1 MVVGI
6 VSEPGEDSNEFVIVT
21 PDDTEIKTGEFVY
34 YESDVE
40 VRGDE
45 GEVEKQEKKIFARVT
60 GREQQRGFP
69 DQFMAD
75 PGVSP
80 EAVARKLGIST
91 DGVDLYNITAT
102 VIGYYDNQLDDFTN
116 PRIVPEPGTEISLAS
131 DSDLEQYL
139 TEAEP
144 EEGSAFIGDL
154 IHRPPEQTEIHLP
167 INAFASTHLSVLAS
181 TGSGKSYTAS
191 VLVEE
196 MMQPDSRA
204 AVLIL
209 DPHGEYG
216 SLKEMEDTELGDK
229 FRDSDDGYTPEVQIL
244 RPDDIQIRI
253 SELSLGD
260 LFSVIDDPSDP
271 QEQVLAEAWNQL
283 QSEGDD
289 YISINQLQQKCD
301 TVGQNKGLESSA
313 RALEWRID
321 KALDRDLFDHSNH
334 LSLPELLE
342 PGQCTVLQLDTMDL
356 RDQQMLVSVLFRKIN
371 QERVAHEKGRD
382 SDLEFPVFALLEE
395 GHRFA
400 PADGDARS
408 LPVLSTILSEGRK
421 FGVGIGIISQRPSK
435 IDDDVL
441 SQCKTQVIMQIQNP
455 LDQDA
460 VKKGVEDVGEDLL
473 SELPGLT
480 PGQAVIA
487 GDSVNTPFLARI
499 RERYTEHEAESLEA
513 TELWQQSWDERQ
525 REPDGVVEPE
535 TEEGVSDRDQPLD

>member
-34 YESDVE
+34 YKSNVE
-40 VRGDE
+40 VQNDDGKIE
-45 GEVEKQEKKIFARVT
+45 EQEKKIFARVT
-60 GREQQRGFP
+60 GREQKRGFP

-80 EAVARKLGIST
+80 DAVARKLGIST

-102 VIGYYDNQLDDFTN
+102 VIGYYDDQLNDFTN

-131 DSDLEQYL
+131 DSDLEDYL

-154 IHRPPEQTEIHLP
+154 IHRPPEQTKIHLP
-167 INAFASTHLSVLAS
+167 IDSFASTHLSVLAS

-216 SLKEMEDTELGDK
+216 SLEEMEDDDLSDK
-229 FRDSDDGYTPEVQIL
+229 FQDDDGYSPEVQIK

-253 SELSLGD
+253 NELSLGD
-260 LFSVIDDPSDP
+260 LFSIIDDPSDP

-283 QSEGDD
+283 QSEDDD
-289 YISINQLQQKCD
+289 YISINNI
-301 TVGQNKGLESSA
+301 QNKVEEVGDEKDLESSA
-313 RALEWRID
+313 RALDWRID

-371 QERVAHEKGRD
+371 QERVAHEKDRE
-382 SDLEFPVFALLEE
+382 SELEFPVFGLLEE

-441 SQCKTQVIMQIQNP
+441 SQCKTQIIMQIQNP

-480 PGQAVIA
+480 PGQAIIA
-487 GDSVNTPFLARI
+487 GDSVNTPFLTRI
-499 RERYTEHEAESLEA
+499 RERHTEHEAESLEA
-513 TELWQQSWDERQ
+513 TKLWQQNWEKQR
-525 REPDGVVEPE
+525 REPDGVAEPE
-535 TEEGVSDRDQPLD
+535 DEEGVEDRDQPLD

>member
-6 VSEPGEDSNEFVIVT
+6 VSRPGEGSNEFVIVT
-21 PDDTEIKTGEFVY
+21 PDDTEIKTGEFIY
-34 YESDVE
+34 YTGDVE
-40 VRGDE
+40 IQNDDDVIE
-45 GEVEKQEKKIFARVT
+45 EQEKKIFGRVT

-69 DQFMAD
+69 DQFMSD
-75 PGVSP
+75 PEVSP
-80 EAVARKLGIST
+80 DAVARKLGVST

-102 VIGYYDNQLDDFTN
+102 IIGYYDEQLSDFTN
-116 PRIVPEPGTEISLAS
+116 PRIVPEPGTEISLAP
-131 DSDLEQYL
+131 DSDLEEHL
-139 TEAEP
+139 TEAERG
-144 EEGSAFIGDL
+144 EGSAHIGSL
-154 IHRPPEQTEIHLP
+154 IHRPPERTEINLP
-167 INAFASTHLSVLAS
+167 IDDFASTHLSVLAS

-216 SLKEMEDTELGDK
+216 SLKEMEDNDLSDK
-229 FRDSDDGYTPEVQIL
+229 FQGDDGYAPEVQVE
-244 RPDDIQIRI
+244 RPDNIQIRI
-253 SELSLGD
+253 AELSLGD
-260 LFSVIDDPSDP
+260 LFSIIDDPSDP

-283 QSEGDD
+283 QAEDD
-289 YISINQLQQKCD
+289 DFISINDIQNKVEE
-301 TVGQNKGLESSA
+301 VGQNKDMESSA
-313 RALEWRID
+313 RALDWRID
-321 KALDRDLFDHSNH
+321 KALDRNLFDHSNH
-334 LSLPELLE
+334 LSLSELLE

-356 RDQQMLVSVLFRKIN
+356 RDQQMMVSVLFRKIN
-371 QERVAHEKGRD
+371 QERVAHEKGRE
-382 SDLEFPVFALLEE
+382 SELEFPVFGLFEE

-441 SQCKTQVIMQIQNP
+441 SQCKTQIIMQIQNP

-460 VKKGVEDVGEDLL
+460 VKKSVEDVGEDLL

-480 PGQAVIA
+480 PGQAIIA
-487 GDSVNTPFLARI
+487 GDSVNSPFLARI
-499 RERYTEHEAESLEA
+499 RERYTQHEAESLEA
-513 TELWQQSWDERQ
+513 TKLWQQNWRESQ
-525 REPDGVVEPE
+525 KEPDGVAEQEDEDIVE
-535 TEEGVSDRDQPLD
+535 DRDTPMN

>member
-6 VSEPGEDSNEFVIVT
+6 VSEPGEGSNEFVIVT

-34 YESDVE
+34 YTSDVE
-40 VRGDE
+40 VRNND
-45 GEVEKQEKKIFARVT
+45 GEIEEQEKKIFARVT

-80 EAVARKLGIST
+80 NAIARKLGIST

-102 VIGYYDNQLDDFTN
+102 VIGYYDEQLNDFTN

-131 DSDLEQYL
+131 DSDLEDYL

-154 IHRPPEQTEIHLP
+154 IHRPPERTKIHLP
-167 INAFASTHLSVLAS
+167 IDAFTSTHLSVLAS

-204 AVLIL
+204 AILIL

-216 SLKEMEDTELGDK
+216 SLDDMEEDELSDK
-229 FRDSDDGYTPEVQIL
+229 FRGDDGYSPEVQIK

-260 LFSVIDDPSDP
+260 LFSIIDDPSDP

-283 QSEGDD
+283 QSEEDD
-289 YISINQLQQKCD
+289 YISINNIQDKVEE
-301 TVGQNKGLESSA
+301 VGEEKDLESSA
-313 RALEWRID
+313 RALDWRID

-371 QERVAHEKGRD
+371 QERVSHEKDRE
-382 SDLEFPVFALLEE
+382 SELEFPVFGLLEE

-441 SQCKTQVIMQIQNP
+441 SQCKTQIIMQIQNP

-480 PGQAVIA
+480 PGQAIIA
-487 GDSVNTPFLARI
+487 GDSVNTPFLTRI
-499 RERYTEHEAESLEA
+499 RERHTEHEAESLEA
-513 TELWQQSWDERQ
+513 TTRWQQNWKEQQ
-525 REPDGVVEPE
+525 RGPDGVAEPE
-535 TEEGVSDRDQPLD
+535 DEEGAENRDQPLD

>member
-1 MVVGI
+1 MVIGI
-6 VSEPGEDSNEFVIVT
+6 VSKPGENTNEFVIVT

-34 YESDVE
+34 YKGDVE
-40 VRGDE
+40 VQNDDGSV
-45 GEVEKQEKKIFARVT
+45 VEQEKKIFARVT

-80 EAVARKLGIST
+80 DAVARKLGIST
-91 DGVDLYNITAT
+91 EGVDLYNITAT
-102 VIGYYDNQLDDFTN
+102 VIGYYDEKLNDFTN
-116 PRIVPEPGTEISLAS
+116 PRIVPKPGTEIRLAS
-131 DSDLEQYL
+131 DSDLEEYL
-139 TEAEP
+139 TEAVP

-167 INAFASTHLSVLAS
+167 IDAFASTHLSVLAS

-191 VLVEE
+191 VLIEE

-204 AVLIL
+204 AVLVL

-216 SLKEMEDTELGDK
+216 SLKQMEEGEKFQDGD
-229 FRDSDDGYTPEVQIL
+229 YAPEVQIK
-244 RPDDIQIRI
+244 RPESIQIRI

-260 LFSVIDDPSDP
+260 LFSIIDDPSDP

-283 QSEGDD
+283 QSEEDD
-289 YISINQLQQKCD
+289 YISINDL
-301 TVGQNKGLESSA
+301 QNKVEEVGDEKDLESSA
-313 RALEWRID
+313 RALDWRID

-334 LSLPELLE
+334 LSLSELLE
-342 PGQCTVLQLDTMDL
+342 PGQCTVLQLDTMDQ
-356 RDQQMLVSVLFRKIN
+356 RDQQMMVSVLFRKIN
-371 QERVAHEKGRD
+371 QERVAHEKGRE
-382 SDLEFPVFALLEE
+382 SELEFPVFGLLEE

-441 SQCKTQVIMQIQNP
+441 SQCKTQIIMQIQNP

-473 SELPGLT
+473 DELPGLT
-480 PGQAVIA
+480 PGQAIIA
-487 GDSVNTPFLARI
+487 GDSVNTPFLSRI
-499 RERYTEHEAESLEA
+499 RNRYTEHDAESLEA
-513 TELWQQSWDERQ
+513 TKLWQESWKEQQ
-525 REPDGVVEPE
+525 REPDGMAEPE
-535 TEEGVSDRDQPLD
+535 DEEGASNRDQPLD

>member
-1 MVVGI
+1 MVIGI
-6 VSEPGEDSNEFVIVT
+6 VSKPGENTNEFVIVT

-34 YESDVE
+34 YKGDVE
-40 VRGDE
+40 VQNDDGSV
-45 GEVEKQEKKIFARVT
+45 VEQEKKIFARVT

-80 EAVARKLGIST
+80 DAVARKLGIST
-91 DGVDLYNITAT
+91 EGVDLYNITAT
-102 VIGYYDNQLDDFTN
+102 VIGYYDEKLNDFTN
-116 PRIVPEPGTEISLAS
+116 PRIVPKPGTEIRLAS
-131 DSDLEQYL
+131 DSDLEEYL
-139 TEAEP
+139 TEAVP

-167 INAFASTHLSVLAS
+167 IDAFASTHLSVLAS

-191 VLVEE
+191 VLIEE

-216 SLKEMEDTELGDK
+216 SLKQMEEGEKFQDGD
-229 FRDSDDGYTPEVQIL
+229 YAPEVQIK
-244 RPDDIQIRI
+244 RPDSIQIRI

-260 LFSVIDDPSDP
+260 LFSIIDDPSDP

-283 QSEGDD
+283 QSEEDD
-289 YISINQLQQKCD
+289 YISINDL
-301 TVGQNKGLESSA
+301 QNKVEEVGDEKDLESSA
-313 RALEWRID
+313 RALDWRID

-334 LSLPELLE
+334 LSLSELLE
-342 PGQCTVLQLDTMDL
+342 PGQCTVLQLDTMDQ
-356 RDQQMLVSVLFRKIN
+356 RDQQMMVSVLFRKIN
-371 QERVAHEKGRD
+371 QERVAHEKGRE
-382 SDLEFPVFALLEE
+382 SELEFPVFGLLEE

-441 SQCKTQVIMQIQNP
+441 SQCKTQIIMQIQNP

-473 SELPGLT
+473 DELPGLT
-480 PGQAVIA
+480 PGQAIIA
-487 GDSVNTPFLARI
+487 GDSVNTPFLSRI
-499 RERYTEHEAESLEA
+499 RNRYTEHDAESLEA
-513 TELWQQSWDERQ
+513 TKLWQESWKEQQ
-525 REPDGVVEPE
+525 REPDGMAEPE
-535 TEEGVSDRDQPLD
+535 DEEGASNRDQPLD

>member
-6 VSEPGEDSNEFVIVT
+6 VSKPGEDSNEFIIVT
-21 PDDTEIKTGEFVY
+21 PDNKEIKTGEFVY

-40 VRGDE
+40 VRDDE
-45 GEVEKQEKKIFARVT
+45 GVVEQEKKIFARVT

-80 EAVARKLGIST
+80 DAVARKLGIST

-102 VIGYYDNQLDDFTN
+102 VIGYYDEQLNDFTN
-116 PRIVPEPGTEISLAS
+116 PRIVPEPGTEINLAS
-131 DSDLEQYL
+131 DADLEDYL

-144 EEGSAFIGDL
+144 NEGSAFIGDL

-167 INAFASTHLSVLAS
+167 IDAFASTHLSVLAS

-196 MMQPDSRA
+196 MMEPDSRA
-204 AVLIL
+204 AILIL

-216 SLKEMEDTELGDK
+216 SLEEMEGDTLSDK
-229 FRDSDDGYTPEVQIL
+229 FQGDDGYTPKVQIK
-244 RPDDIQIRI
+244 RPDSIQIRI
-253 SELSLGD
+253 GELSLGD
-260 LFSVIDDPSDP
+260 LFSIIDDPSDP

-283 QSEGDD
+283 QSESDD
-289 YISINQLQQKCD
+289 YISINDL
-301 TVGQNKGLESSA
+301 QNKVDKVGGDKDLESSA
-313 RALEWRID
+313 RALDWRID

-334 LSLPELLE
+334 LSLSELLE
-342 PGQCTVLQLDTMDL
+342 PGQCTVLQLDTMNL
-356 RDQQMLVSVLFRKIN
+356 RDQQMIVSVLFRKIN
-371 QERVAHEKGRD
+371 QERVAHEKGRE
-382 SDLEFPVFALLEE
+382 SELEFPVFGLLEE

-441 SQCKTQVIMQIQNP
+441 SQCKTQIIMQIQNP

-480 PGQAVIA
+480 PGQAIIA

-499 RERYTEHEAESLEA
+499 RERHTKHDAESLEA
-513 TELWQQSWDERQ
+513 TKMWQQNWEEQQ
-525 REPDGVVEPE
+525 REPDGVTEPE
-535 TEEGVSDRDQPLD
+535 DEEGAENRDQPLD

>member
-6 VSEPGEDSNEFVIVT
+6 VSRPGEDSNEFVIVT

-34 YESDVE
+34 YTGDIE
-40 VRGDE
+40 VRNDD
-45 GEVEKQEKKIFARVT
+45 GEIGEQEKKIFARVT

-69 DQFMAD
+69 DQFMSD

-80 EAVARKLGIST
+80 DAVARKLGIST

-102 VIGYYDNQLDDFTN
+102 VIGYYDEQLNDFTN
-116 PRIVPEPGTEISLAS
+116 PRIVPEPGTDISLAS
-131 DSDLEQYL
+131 DSDLEEHL

-154 IHRPPEQTEIHLP
+154 IHRPPERTKIHLP
-167 INAFASTHLSVLAS
+167 IDAFSSTHLSVLAS

-204 AVLIL
+204 AILIL

-216 SLKEMEDTELGDK
+216 SLDDMEKDELSDK
-229 FRDSDDGYTPEVQIL
+229 FRGDDGYSPEVQIK

-260 LFSVIDDPSDP
+260 LFSIIDDPSKP

-283 QSEGDD
+283 QSEEDD
-289 YISINQLQQKCD
+289 YISINNIQNKVED
-301 TVGQNKGLESSA
+301 VGHEKGLESSA
-313 RALEWRID
+313 GALDWRID

-356 RDQQMLVSVLFRKIN
+356 QDQQMLVSVLFRKIN
-371 QERVAHEKGRD
+371 QERVAHEKGRE
-382 SDLEFPVFALLEE
+382 SELEFPVFGLLEE

-441 SQCKTQVIMQIQNP
+441 SQCKTQIIMQIQNP

-480 PGQAVIA
+480 PGQAIIA
-487 GDSVNTPFLARI
+487 GDSVNTPFLTRI
-499 RERYTEHEAESLEA
+499 RERHTEHEAENLEA
-513 TELWQQSWDERQ
+513 TKRWQESWKEQQ
-525 REPDGVVEPE
+525 RGPDGVAELDE
-535 TEEGVSDRDQPLD
+535 DEGAVNRDQLLD

>member
-21 PDDTEIKTGEFVY
+21 PDNSEIKTGEFVY
-34 YESDVE
+34 YKGDVE
-40 VRGDE
+40 VRNSNGV
-45 GEVEKQEKKIFARVT
+45 VEEQEKKIFARVT

-80 EAVARKLGIST
+80 DAVARKLGIST

-102 VIGYYDNQLDDFTN
+102 VIGYYDEQLNDFTN
-116 PRIVPEPGTEISLAS
+116 PRIVPEPGTEIRLAS
-131 DSDLEQYL
+131 DSDLEEYL

-144 EEGSAFIGDL
+144 GDGSAFIGDL

-167 INAFASTHLSVLAS
+167 IDAFASTHLSVLAS

-216 SLKEMEDTELGDK
+216 SLKEMEDDDLSEK
-229 FRDSDDGYTPEVQIL
+229 FQGDDGYAPEVQIK
-244 RPDDIQIRI
+244 RPDNIQIRI

-260 LFSVIDDPSDP
+260 LFSIIDDPSDP

-283 QSEGDD
+283 QSEEDD
-289 YISINQLQQKCD
+289 YISINDLQDK
-301 TVGQNKGLESSA
+301 VGDVGDEKDLESSA
-313 RALEWRID
+313 RALDWRID

-334 LSLPELLE
+334 LSLSELLE

-356 RDQQMLVSVLFRKIN
+356 RDQQMMVSVLFRKIN
-371 QERVAHEKGRD
+371 QERVAHEKGRE
-382 SDLEFPVFALLEE
+382 SELEFPVFGLLEE

-441 SQCKTQVIMQIQNP
+441 SQCKTQIIMQIQNP

-480 PGQAVIA
+480 PGQAIIA
-487 GDSVNTPFLARI
+487 GDSVNTPFLTRI
-499 RERYTEHEAESLEA
+499 RERHTKHDAESLKA
-513 TELWQQSWDERQ
+513 TELWQQNWERNQ
-525 REPDGVVEPE
+525 KEPDGRAEPE
-535 TEEGVSDRDQPLD
+535 DEEGVEDRDQPLD

>member
-1 MVVGI
+1 MAVGI
-6 VSEPGEDSNEFVIVT
+6 VCEPGEDSNEFVFVT
-21 PDDTEIKTGEFVY
+21 PDDSEIKTSEFIHYTGTV
-34 YESDVE
+34 EVETGDGDVE
-40 VRGDE
+40 E
-45 GEVEKQEKKIFARVT
+45 TEKRIFARVT
-60 GREQQRGFP
+60 DREQKRGFP

-75 PGVSP
+75 PNVAP
-80 EAVARKLGIST
+80 EAVARRLGIST
-91 DGVDLYNITAT
+91 DGVDLYKLSAT
-102 VIGYYDNQLDDFTN
+102 VIGYYDEQLGDFTN
-116 PRIVPEPGTEISLAS
+116 PRIVPEPGTEVDLAS
-131 DSDLEQYL
+131 DDDLEKYL
-139 TEAEP
+139 TEADP
-144 EEGSAFIGDL
+144 DSGSAFIGDL
-154 IHRPPEQTEIHLP
+154 LHRPPGDTEILLP
-167 INAFASTHLSVLAS
+167 INNFASTHLSVLAS

-204 AVLIL
+204 ASLIL

-216 SLKEMEDTELGDK
+216 SLKEMEDDGLSEHFQGE
-229 FRDSDDGYTPEVQIL
+229 DGYTPTVQIK
-244 RPDDIQIRI
+244 RPDDIRIRI
-253 SELSLGD
+253 SELSLAD
-260 LFSVIDDPSDP
+260 LFSVLDDPSDA

-283 QSEGDD
+283 QSEEDD
-289 YISINQLQQKCD
+289 YISINNLQTRCQE
-301 TVGQNKGLESSA
+301 VGSEKDLDSSA

-321 KALDRDLFDHSNH
+321 KALDRDLFDHSKH
-334 LSLPELLE
+334 LSLQELLE

-382 SDLEFPVFALLEE
+382 SELEFPVFALLEE

-408 LPVLSTILSEGRK
+408 LGILSTILSEGRK
-421 FGVGIGIISQRPSK
+421 FGVGVGIISQRPSK

-480 PGQAVIA
+480 PGQAIIA
-487 GDSVNTPFLARI
+487 GDSVNTPFLTHI
-499 RERYTEHEAESLEA
+499 RERYTEHEAESLDATDRWQNHWEA
-513 TELWQQSWDERQ
+513 QSRSPEGRV
-525 REPDGVVEPE
+525 EPDS
-535 TEEGVSDRDQPLD
+535 EEGAENRNQPLD

>member
-6 VSEPGEDSNEFVIVT
+6 VSRPGEDSNEFVIVT

-34 YESDVE
+34 YTGDVE
-40 VRGDE
+40 VRNDD
-45 GEVEKQEKKIFARVT
+45 GEIEEQEKKIFARVT

-69 DQFMAD
+69 DQFMSD

-80 EAVARKLGIST
+80 DAVARKLGIST

-102 VIGYYDNQLDDFTN
+102 VIGYYDEQLSDFTN
-116 PRIVPEPGTEISLAS
+116 PRIVPEPGTDISLAS
-131 DSDLEQYL
+131 DSDLEDHL

-154 IHRPPEQTEIHLP
+154 IHRPPERTKIHLP
-167 INAFASTHLSVLAS
+167 IDAFSSTHLSVLAS

-204 AVLIL
+204 AILIL
-209 DPHGEYG
+209 DPHGEYD
-216 SLKEMEDTELGDK
+216 SLDDMEEEELSDK
-229 FRDSDDGYTPEVQIL
+229 FRGDDGYSPEVQIK

-260 LFSVIDDPSDP
+260 LFSIIDDPSDP

-283 QSEGDD
+283 QSEEDD
-289 YISINQLQQKCD
+289 YISIND
-301 TVGQNKGLESSA
+301 IQNKVEDIGQEKDLESSA
-313 RALEWRID
+313 RALDWRID

-371 QERVAHEKGRD
+371 QERVAHEKGRE
-382 SDLEFPVFALLEE
+382 SKLEFPVFGLLEE

-441 SQCKTQVIMQIQNP
+441 SQCKTQIIMQIQNP

-480 PGQAVIA
+480 PGQAIIA
-487 GDSVNTPFLARI
+487 GDSVNTPFLTRI
-499 RERYTEHEAESLEA
+499 RERHTEHKAESLEA
-513 TELWQQSWDERQ
+513 TKRWQESWKEQQ
-525 REPDGVVEPE
+525 RGPDGVAELDE
-535 TEEGVSDRDQPLD
+535 DEGAVNRDQLLD

>member
-34 YESDVE
+34 YESSVE
-40 VRGDE
+40 VRNDS
-45 GEVEKQEKKIFARVT
+45 GEIEEQEKKIFARVT

-80 EAVARKLGIST
+80 DAVARKLGIST

-102 VIGYYDNQLDDFTN
+102 VIGYYDEQLSDFTN
-116 PRIVPEPGTEISLAS
+116 PRIVPEPGTGISLAS
-131 DSDLEQYL
+131 DSDLEEYL

-144 EEGSAFIGDL
+144 NEGSAFIGDL
-154 IHRPPEQTEIHLP
+154 IHRPPESTKIHLP
-167 INAFASTHLSVLAS
+167 IDAFASTHLSVLAS
-181 TGSGKSYTAS
+181 TGSGKSYTSS

-216 SLKEMEDTELGDK
+216 SLEEMEDSELSDK
-229 FRDSDDGYTPEVQIL
+229 FRGDDSYSPEVQIK

-260 LFSVIDDPSDP
+260 LFSIIDDPSDP

-283 QSEGDD
+283 QSNDDD
-289 YISINQLQQKCD
+289 YISINNIQDKVEE
-301 TVGQNKGLESSA
+301 VGEEKDLESSA
-313 RALEWRID
+313 RALDWRID

-356 RDQQMLVSVLFRKIN
+356 RDQQMMVSVLFRKIN
-371 QERVAHEKGRD
+371 QERVAHEKGRE
-382 SDLEFPVFALLEE
+382 SELEFPVFGLLEE

-441 SQCKTQVIMQIQNP
+441 SQCKTQIIMQIQNP

-480 PGQAVIA
+480 PGQAIIA
-487 GDSVNTPFLARI
+487 GDSVNTPFLTRI
-499 RERYTEHEAESLEA
+499 RERHTKHDAESLEA
-513 TELWQQSWDERQ
+513 TKLWQQNWEKQ
-525 REPDGVVEPE
+525 RKEPDGVTEPE
-535 TEEGVSDRDQPLD
+535 DEEGVEDRDQPLD

>member
-6 VSEPGEDSNEFVIVT
+6 VSRPGEDSNEFVIVT

-34 YESDVE
+34 YTGDIE
-40 VRGDE
+40 VRNDD
-45 GEVEKQEKKIFARVT
+45 GEIGEQEKKIFARVT

-69 DQFMAD
+69 DQFMSD

-80 EAVARKLGIST
+80 DAVARKLGIST

-102 VIGYYDNQLDDFTN
+102 VIGYYDEQLSDFTN
-116 PRIVPEPGTEISLAS
+116 PRIVPEPGTDISLAS
-131 DSDLEQYL
+131 DSDLEDHL

-154 IHRPPEQTEIHLP
+154 IHRPPERTKIHLP
-167 INAFASTHLSVLAS
+167 IDAFSSTHLSVLAS

-204 AVLIL
+204 AILIL

-216 SLKEMEDTELGDK
+216 SLDDMEKDELSDK
-229 FRDSDDGYTPEVQIL
+229 FRGDDGYSPEVQIK

-260 LFSVIDDPSDP
+260 LFSIIDDPSDP

-283 QSEGDD
+283 QSEEDD
-289 YISINQLQQKCD
+289 YISIND
-301 TVGQNKGLESSA
+301 IQNKVEDIGQEKDLESSA
-313 RALEWRID
+313 RALDWRID

-371 QERVAHEKGRD
+371 QERVAHEKNRE
-382 SDLEFPVFALLEE
+382 SKLEFPVFGLLEE

-441 SQCKTQVIMQIQNP
+441 SQCKTQIIMQIQNP

-480 PGQAVIA
+480 PGQAIIA
-487 GDSVNTPFLARI
+487 GDSVNTPFLTRI
-499 RERYTEHEAESLEA
+499 RERHTEHKAESLEA
-513 TELWQQSWDERQ
+513 TKRWQESWKEQQ
-525 REPDGVVEPE
+525 RGPDGVAELDE
-535 TEEGVSDRDQPLD
+535 DEGAVNRDQLLD

>member
-6 VSEPGEDSNEFVIVT
+6 VSEPGEGSNEFVIVT

-34 YESDVE
+34 YTSDVE
-40 VRGDE
+40 VRNDD
-45 GEVEKQEKKIFARVT
+45 GEIEEQEKKIFARVT

-80 EAVARKLGIST
+80 NAVARKLGIST

-102 VIGYYDNQLDDFTN
+102 VIGYYDEQLNDFTN

-131 DSDLEQYL
+131 DSDLEDYL

-154 IHRPPEQTEIHLP
+154 IHRPPERTKIHLP
-167 INAFASTHLSVLAS
+167 IDAFTSTHLSVLAS

-204 AVLIL
+204 AILIL

-216 SLKEMEDTELGDK
+216 SLDDMEEDELSDK
-229 FRDSDDGYTPEVQIL
+229 FRGDDGYSPEVQIK

-260 LFSVIDDPSDP
+260 LFSIIDDPSDP

-283 QSEGDD
+283 QSEEDD
-289 YISINQLQQKCD
+289 YISINNIQDKVEE
-301 TVGQNKGLESSA
+301 VGEEKDLESSA
-313 RALEWRID
+313 RALDWRID

-371 QERVAHEKGRD
+371 QERVAHEKDRE
-382 SDLEFPVFALLEE
+382 SELEFPVFGLLEE

-441 SQCKTQVIMQIQNP
+441 SQCKTQIIMQIQNP

-480 PGQAVIA
+480 PGQAIIA
-487 GDSVNTPFLARI
+487 GDSVNTPFLTRI
-499 RERYTEHEAESLEA
+499 RERHTEHEAESLEA
-513 TELWQQSWDERQ
+513 TTRWQQNWKEQQ
-525 REPDGVVEPE
+525 RGPDGVAEPE
-535 TEEGVSDRDQPLD
+535 DEEGAENRDQPLD

>member
-1 MVVGI
+1 
-6 VSEPGEDSNEFVIVT
+6 
-21 PDDTEIKTGEFVY
+21 
-34 YESDVE
+34 
-40 VRGDE
+40 
-45 GEVEKQEKKIFARVT
+45 VT

-80 EAVARKLGIST
+80 DAVARKLGIST
-91 DGVDLYNITAT
+91 EGVDLYNITAT
-102 VIGYYDNQLDDFTN
+102 VIGYYDEKLNDFTN
-116 PRIVPEPGTEISLAS
+116 PRIVPEPGTEIRLAS
-131 DSDLEQYL
+131 DSDLEDYL

-144 EEGSAFIGDL
+144 DEGSAFIGDL

-167 INAFASTHLSVLAS
+167 IDAFASTHLSVLAS

-191 VLVEE
+191 VLIEE

-209 DPHGEYG
+209 DPHGEYS
-216 SLKEMEDTELGDK
+216 SLKQMEGDER
-229 FRDSDDGYTPEVQIL
+229 FEGEDGYTPEVQIK
-244 RPDDIQIRI
+244 RPDSIQIRI

-260 LFSVIDDPSDP
+260 LFSIIDDPSDP

-283 QSEGDD
+283 QADGDD
-289 YISINQLQQKCD
+289 YISINDLQNKVE
-301 TVGQNKGLESSA
+301 TVGAEKGLESSA
-313 RALEWRID
+313 RALDWRID

-334 LSLPELLE
+334 LSLSELLE
-342 PGQCTVLQLDTMDL
+342 PGQCTVLQLDTMDQ
-356 RDQQMLVSVLFRKIN
+356 RDQQMMVSVLFRKIN
-371 QERVAHEKGRD
+371 QERVAHEKGRE
-382 SDLEFPVFALLEE
+382 SELEFPVFGLLEE

-441 SQCKTQVIMQIQNP
+441 SQCKTQIIMQIQNP

-473 SELPGLT
+473 DELPGLT
-480 PGQAVIA
+480 PGQAIIA
-487 GDSVNTPFLARI
+487 GDSVNTPFLSRI
-499 RERYTEHEAESLEA
+499 RNRYTEHDAESLEA
-513 TELWQQSWDERQ
+513 TKLWQKSWDDRQ
-525 REPDGVVEPE
+525 KEPEGVAEPEDEDGVE
-535 TEEGVSDRDQPLD
+535 DRGQPLD

>member
-34 YESDVE
+34 YESSVE
-40 VRGDE
+40 VRNNS
-45 GEVEKQEKKIFARVT
+45 GEIEEQEKKIFARVT

-69 DQFMAD
+69 DQFMSD

-80 EAVARKLGIST
+80 DSVARKLGIST

-102 VIGYYDNQLDDFTN
+102 VIGYYDEQLSDFTN

-131 DSDLEQYL
+131 DSDLEEYL

-144 EEGSAFIGDL
+144 NEGSAFIGDL
-154 IHRPPEQTEIHLP
+154 IHRPPESTKIHLP
-167 INAFASTHLSVLAS
+167 IDAFASTHLSVLAS

-216 SLKEMEDTELGDK
+216 SLEEMEDSELSDK
-229 FRDSDDGYTPEVQIL
+229 FQDDGYSPEVQIK

-260 LFSVIDDPSDP
+260 LFSIIDDPSDP

-283 QSEGDD
+283 QSEEDD
-289 YISINQLQQKCD
+289 YISINNIQDKVEE
-301 TVGQNKGLESSA
+301 VGDEKDLESSA
-313 RALEWRID
+313 RALDWRID

-356 RDQQMLVSVLFRKIN
+356 RDQQMMVSVLFRKIN
-371 QERVAHEKGRD
+371 QERVAHEKGRE
-382 SDLEFPVFALLEE
+382 SELEFPVFGLLEE

-441 SQCKTQVIMQIQNP
+441 SQCKTQIIMQIQNP

-480 PGQAVIA
+480 PGQAIIA
-487 GDSVNTPFLARI
+487 GDSVNTPFLTRI
-499 RERYTEHEAESLEA
+499 RERYTEHDAESLEA
-513 TELWQQSWDERQ
+513 TKLWQQNWEKR
-525 REPDGVVEPE
+525 RKEPE
-535 TEEGVSDRDQPLD
+535 GVTEPEDEEGVEDRDQPLD

>member
-6 VSEPGEDSNEFVIVT
+6 VSEPGEGSNEFVIVT

-34 YESDVE
+34 YTSDVE
-40 VRGDE
+40 VRNDD
-45 GEVEKQEKKIFARVT
+45 GEIEEQEKKIFARVT

-80 EAVARKLGIST
+80 NAVARKLGIST

-102 VIGYYDNQLDDFTN
+102 VIGYYDEQLNDFTN

-131 DSDLEQYL
+131 DSDLEDYL

-154 IHRPPEQTEIHLP
+154 IHRPPERTKIHLP
-167 INAFASTHLSVLAS
+167 IDAFTSTHLSVLAS

-204 AVLIL
+204 AILIL

-216 SLKEMEDTELGDK
+216 SLDDMEEDELSDK
-229 FRDSDDGYTPEVQIL
+229 FRGDDGYSPEVQIK

-260 LFSVIDDPSDP
+260 LFSIIDDPSDP

-283 QSEGDD
+283 QSEEDD
-289 YISINQLQQKCD
+289 YISINNI
-301 TVGQNKGLESSA
+301 QNKVEEVGEEKDLESSA
-313 RALEWRID
+313 RALDWRID

-356 RDQQMLVSVLFRKIN
+356 RDQQMMVSVLFRKIN
-371 QERVAHEKGRD
+371 HERVAHEKGRE
-382 SDLEFPVFALLEE
+382 SELEFPVFGLLEE

-441 SQCKTQVIMQIQNP
+441 SQCKTQIIMQIQNP

-480 PGQAVIA
+480 PGQAIIA

-499 RERYTEHEAESLEA
+499 RERYTKHEAESLEA
-513 TELWQQSWDERQ
+513 TKLWQQNWKKEE
-525 REPDGVVEPE
+525 REPDGMAEPE
-535 TEEGVSDRDQPLD
+535 DEEGVEDRDQPLD

>member
-6 VSEPGEDSNEFVIVT
+6 VSEPGEGSNEFVIVT

-34 YESDVE
+34 YTSDVE
-40 VRGDE
+40 VRNDD
-45 GEVEKQEKKIFARVT
+45 GEIEEQEKKIFARVT

-80 EAVARKLGIST
+80 NAVARKLGIST

-102 VIGYYDNQLDDFTN
+102 VIGYYDEQLNDFTN

-131 DSDLEQYL
+131 DSDLEDYL

-154 IHRPPEQTEIHLP
+154 IHRPPERTKIHLP
-167 INAFASTHLSVLAS
+167 IDAFTSTHLSVLAS

-204 AVLIL
+204 AILIL

-216 SLKEMEDTELGDK
+216 SLDDMEEDELSDK
-229 FRDSDDGYTPEVQIL
+229 FRGDDGYSPEVQIK

-260 LFSVIDDPSDP
+260 LFSIIDDPSDP

-283 QSEGDD
+283 QSEEDD
-289 YISINQLQQKCD
+289 YISINNI
-301 TVGQNKGLESSA
+301 QNKVEEVGDEKDLESSA
-313 RALEWRID
+313 RALDWRID

-371 QERVAHEKGRD
+371 QERVAHEKDRE
-382 SDLEFPVFALLEE
+382 SELEFPVFGLLEE

-441 SQCKTQVIMQIQNP
+441 SQCKTQIIMQIQNP

-480 PGQAVIA
+480 PGQAIIA
-487 GDSVNTPFLARI
+487 GDSVNTPFLTRI
-499 RERYTEHEAESLEA
+499 RERHTEHEAESLEA
-513 TELWQQSWDERQ
+513 TTRWQQNWKEQQ
-525 REPDGVVEPE
+525 RGPDGVTEPE
-535 TEEGVSDRDQPLD
+535 DEEGAENRDQPLD